1 MFVKEPSRQEKIL
14 KYALVA
20 LGLTLVLVL
29 LLAIGEI
36 NRTPTPPIAQPMKI
50 SDSQEGDEAKMPPTE
65 ELTGTV
71 VAVDVEN
78 SYIRV
83 LNDKDGKIYSIAVP
97 SSVRTT
103 EEDVAADISEITSG
117 DRISLLVENLVDTE
131 RTDFS
136 AVSLDD
142 LTNEKTFEEKVDEVA
157 KYPTGI

>member
-1 MFVKEPSRQEKIL
+1 MFVKEPSRQERLL

-29 LLAIGEI
+29 LLAVAEI
-36 NRTPTPPIAQPMKI
+36 NRTSTPPIAQPMKI
-50 SDSQEGDEAKMPPTE
+50 ADSQEDDEAKMPPTE

-83 LNDKDGKIYSIAVP
+83 LNDKDGKIYSVAVP
-97 SSVRTT
+97 TPSGTRDALPMPAFNDRVSLQV
-103 EEDVAADISEITSG
+103 EI
-117 DRISLLVENLVDTE
+117 LADTE

-136 AVSLDD
+136 LVSLEV
-142 LTNEKTFEEKVDEVA
+142 TGANELPRVNGMLGVE
-157 KYPTGI
+157 